1 MSTAPPPGKPPSGR
15 GVPAPDASRPPGP
28 RSGVAM
34 ALFTTAYGVVAIGA
48 LAVGSILGKVHG
60 TKLEPK
66 VVLWVSAAVFVVFG
80 VATTRRLARWLEQ
93 VVNLR
98 SRTGAGRAF
107 RVVVGIVGYTVV
119 VFATLGLISVPL
131 SHVAVG
137 GAILGVVLG
146 IAAQQALGNL
156 FAGIVLLMAR
166 PFHHGDHI
174 RVRSGALGGEFDG
187 VVRAMN
193 LTYVL
198 IRTDQGL
205 LHVPNSSMLAAAIGP
220 WKKPPPTPPTPPT
233 PAQSS
238 VTAVLPKVSAPEPSS
253 ADGPEGRT

>member
-1 MSTAPPPGKPPSGR
+1 MSAAPPDPAAANARSAPPP
-15 GVPAPDASRPPGP
+15 APETPRRPGP
-28 RSGVAM
+28 RSNLTT
-34 ALFTTAYGVVAIGA
+34 ALFAAAYGVVAIGA
-48 LAVGSILGKVHG
+48 LAVGSLLGKVHG
-60 TKLEPK
+60 TRVEPK
-66 VVLWVSAAVFVVFG
+66 VVLGISAAVFVIFG
-80 VATTRRLARWLEQ
+80 VATIRRLASWSEQ
-93 VVNLR
+93 AVNVR
-98 SRTGAGRAF
+98 SRTGSGRAF

-166 PFHHGDHI
+166 PFRLGDHI

-187 VVRAMN
+187 IVRAMN

-198 IRTDQGL
+198 IRTEQGL
-205 LHVPNSSMLAAAIGP
+205 LNVPNSSVLAAAVGP
-220 WKKPPPTPPTPPT
+220 WKKPSAT
-233 PAQSS
+233 PAQSA
-238 VTAVLPKVSAPEPSS
+238 VTTVLPQVAAREAQES
-253 ADGPEGRT
+253 DGPKPGK